1 MKTMT
6 RATFTLGIFIFVIL
20 CGVFF
25 FFTPR
30 SHSEELTT
38 NPVIPAQQQ
47 VLPRNPLRN
56 GMTARPAAPIQQ
68 TALETESKEPLAA
81 AASFDDFPPLTAPPA
96 AASLDSLDDIAEPKP
111 IEPQPVAKPAPKP
124 AASPSFGDAFQ
135 PTATPKRQPL
145 ATADPFANPQSEA
158 TVPVSPAIN
167 RKSSV
172 SQQPQ
177 DVEDAIE
184 ATGTPGESALEG
196 QQTANLVLQK
206 VFPEEVLVEQPVTIK
221 TVIQNVGK
229 SAARKITVTD
239 RVPKGCRLLAT
250 IPEATITEQNEL
262 RWSLGNLEPNDQ
274 IVIETKVLPLREGE
288 IGSVASVNYTS
299 EASVRIAVTKPM
311 LRVEVKAPQEVL
323 LGQVANVEIT
333 ISNPG
338 SATATGIVLE
348 EHVPDGLYHKDGRIL
363 VNKNVNALKAGETKR
378 LSLPLTCTGSGS
390 LVNRV
395 VVTADGN
402 LSAEEKTTIQA
413 SAPVLNLQ
421 IVGAKERFL
430 DLQSSYKLLVANTGN
445 ASAKNVDLEFKLPP
459 SVKFVK
465 TNQSG
470 VYEESTHTVRW
481 ALEELPAQDSGDIE
495 LVVMPTQIGQQTLKF
510 TANGQN
516 GVHAESVLPVQIDGI
531 PALTFEIVGSANLVE
546 AGKDTVYEIRVTNKG
561 TKAANNVKVSANLAD
576 GMSLVKAEGGR
587 YQENG
592 GLVRYETI
600 PLLEP
605 KSEKI
610 YKVAARCQNDGDYR
624 FSVQVISDD
633 LRSPITK
640 EESTRVFR

>member
-1 MKTMT
+1 
-6 RATFTLGIFIFVIL
+6 VL
-20 CGVFF
+20 CGIFF
-25 FFTPR
+25 FFTLR
-30 SHSEELTT
+30 SHSEELNTGT
-38 NPVIPAQQQ
+38 VIPAPQQ
-47 VLPRNPLRN
+47 VLPRNPLRS
-56 GMTARPAAPIQQ
+56 GISARPAARIQQ
-68 TALETESKEPLAA
+68 TALETETKEPAAA

-111 IEPQPVAKPAPKP
+111 IEPKPIAAKSAPAP
-124 AASPSFGDAFQ
+124 AAAPSFNDVFQ
-135 PTATPKRQPL
+135 PAVTPKRQPL
-145 ATADPFANPQSEA
+145 ATADPFANPQTEA
-158 TVPVSPAIN
+158 TVPARSLDISRQN
-167 RKSSV
+167 SSF
-172 SQQPQ
+172 QPQ
-177 DVEDAIE
+177 SSPQSVEDSIE
-184 ATGTPGESALEG
+184 ATGTPGAAALEG
-196 QQTANLVLQK
+196 QQTANLVIQK
-206 VFPEEVLVEQPVTIK
+206 IFPEEVLVEQPVTIK
-221 TVIQNVGK
+221 TVVQNVGK
-229 SAARKITVTD
+229 TAARKITVTD
-239 RVPKGCRLLAT
+239 RVPKGCRLLT
-250 IPEATITEQNEL
+250 TVPEAAVTEQNEL
-262 RWSLGNLEPNDQ
+262 RWLLGNLEPNDQ

-311 LRVEVKAPQEVL
+311 LRVEVKAPQEVQ

-363 VNKNVNALKAGETKR
+363 VNKNVKTLKAGETKR

-390 LVNRV
+390 LVNLV
-395 VVTADGN
+395 VVKADGN

-430 DLQSSYKLLVANTGN
+430 DLQSSYKLLVSNTGN
-445 ASAKNVDLEFKLPP
+445 ASAKNVDLEFTLPP

-470 VYEESTHTVRW
+470 VYEESTHSVRW

-495 LVVMPTQIGQQTLKF
+495 LVVMPTQAGQQTLKF
-510 TANGQN
+510 IAKGQN

-531 PALTFEIVGSANLVE
+531 PALTFEIIGNANLVE
-546 AGKDTVYEIRVTNKG
+546 AGKDAIYEIRVTNKG

-600 PLLEP
+600 PMLEP